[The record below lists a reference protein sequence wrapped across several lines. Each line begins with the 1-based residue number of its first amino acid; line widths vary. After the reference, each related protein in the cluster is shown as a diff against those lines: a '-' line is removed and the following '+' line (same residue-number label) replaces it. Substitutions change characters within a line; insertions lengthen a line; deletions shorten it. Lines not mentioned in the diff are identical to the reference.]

1 MIFLFETGVI
11 SMDTSSAYLL
21 PLHEQIADQ
30 KKKLHQLVQIH
41 GYTHPLVLA
50 RSQELDRLA
59 VHLMRYL
66 FFFIQKEKL

>member
-1 MIFLFETGVI
+1 
-11 SMDTSSAYLL
+11 MDTSSAYL
-21 PLHEQIADQ
+21 PLYKQIADQ

-50 RSQELDRLA
+50 RSQKLDRLA

-66 FFFIQKEKL
+66 SSS